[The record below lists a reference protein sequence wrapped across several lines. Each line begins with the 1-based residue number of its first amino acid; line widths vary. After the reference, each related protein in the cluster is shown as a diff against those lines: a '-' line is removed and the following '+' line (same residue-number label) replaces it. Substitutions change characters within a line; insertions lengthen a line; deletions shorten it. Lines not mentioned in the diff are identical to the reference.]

1 MIFLFISENVDA
13 EPATADSEPA
23 TADAEPTTADTEP
36 ATADEE
42 PAAVSIPSI
51 EEQLSKE
58 KEKNKALEERIRQLE
73 QHVQTL
79 ESSSKI
85 EKFGLERYAH
95 DDAKIQFYTG
105 FPSYK
110 VLKIFYMFLEPHA
123 KGMYQAYGKSGEK
136 LCMRRPNGNMQLID
150 ELFMFLVRLRLGL
163 LITDLSDRF
172 AISASSVSTKINAW
186 ANFLYTILGSMN
198 IWLSREEIDEYMP
211 DDFKATFPK
220 TRIIVDCT
228 ELFMQNPS
236 SLVRSSQFYSNYK
249 GQATLKSLI
258 GISPH
263 GSVTFVSKLYSGSM
277 SDSEITQ
284 LSGLIDLLE
293 PGDSVMS
300 DKGFNIQN
308 ILAKKNI
315 SLNMPAFLS
324 GKGQFSESEVTA
336 NQSISSLRV
345 HVERAI
351 RRVKEYRLFHGKIPL
366 TLCGSLNQLWTVA
379 VLLTNFN
386 PPLVTKY
393 APNASDDPDQEM

>member
-1 MIFLFISENVDA
+1 M
-13 EPATADSEPA
+13 
-23 TADAEPTTADTEP
+23 
-36 ATADEE
+36 
-42 PAAVSIPSI
+42 
-51 EEQLSKE
+51 
-58 KEKNKALEERIRQLE
+58 
-73 QHVQTL
+73 
-79 ESSSKI
+79 ESSRKI
-85 EKFGLERYAH
+85 ENFGLERFSQ
-95 DDAKIQFYTG
+95 DDGKIEFYTG
-105 FPSYK
+105 FSNYNT
-110 VLKIFYMFLEPHA
+110 LKIFYEYIEPYA
-123 KGMYQAYGKSGEK
+123 NGMYQSYGKSGDK
-136 LCMRRPNGNMQLID
+136 LYMRRANGNMQLID

-163 LITDLSDRF
+163 LLTDLSDRF
-172 AISASSVSTKINAW
+172 GISVSSVSTKINAW

-198 IWLSREEIDEYMP
+198 IWLSREEINEYMP
-211 DDFKATFPK
+211 VDFRATFPN
-220 TRIIVDCT
+220 TRVIVDCT

-236 SLVRSSQFYSNYK
+236 SLVRSSHFYSNYK

-308 ILAKKNI
+308 ILAQKNI

-324 GKGQFSESEVTA
+324 GKGQFSENEVAA
-336 NQSISSLRV
+336 NQCISSLRV
-345 HVERAI
+345 HIERAI

-379 VLLTNFN
+379 VLLTNLK

-393 APNASDDPDQEM
+393 APNASYDPNTEL